1 MYCAKQKYFFI
12 IVFYLMLLDRGGFK
26 GRSTYHLLLA
36 GIVILSC
43 AVWEKGFLVI
53 ENRLVLRGKALILL
67 GGLLSSW
74 VGIDRGESLFGLIR
88 LVAVLVM
95 SLAAGQLDEKDKKFF
110 LRTIPIAGI
119 VAVAGCFLHHFS
131 FFRMWLSPTGRTS
144 GPFGYANTMALFLIL
159 GIVISGHSEKKVR
172 WFVQM
177 LLLLG
182 LFATGSRTGFVIL
195 CGYLIWNFV
204 RYRGRNKFLLFT
216 FLCVAGIIGAVSLIG
231 GDLPAMGRF
240 LKISI
245 NASTLQGRFLYWED
259 AVRMLLKRPAGLGYM
274 GYFYFQQAQ
283 QTGLY
288 SVRFVHNEWLQWIL
302 DYGII
307 AGIGLGVYI
316 IHSKAD
322 KLPSMNKELLCIICL
337 YSFFDFHLQFLTI
350 VMIVLILLP
359 SGERVWICDG
369 GKKKRMGWK
378 CGLLLSLAL
387 SAGMS
392 AAAGIADCYA
402 QEEEYTQAVKWN
414 PLSSLYKQEYL
425 LQSEDLSTANAYAD
439 KLLQD
444 NRYLYAAYLIKSNAA
459 AEDGKLDEFIINR
472 RRALGLRK
480 YNIEEYEEY
489 FEILYSWY
497 QRAREEKNMQE
508 TGICLSAMREI
519 PQMLNRTKRNT
530 SLRAY
535 RIKEKPNLTLHPQY
549 GRLLEKIEK

>member
-519 PQMLNRTKRNT
+519 PQILNRTKRNT

>member
-74 VGIDRGESLFGLIR
+74 VGIDRGERLFGLIR